1 VVIVGRPNAGK
12 SSLLNALAQSERAI
26 VTAVPGTTRDVLR
39 ESVNLDGIALTLVD
53 TAGLRESADIVE
65 REGMRRA
72 RAELTGADVAILVSQ
87 SGDVAADRALLADC
101 ASEAVRL
108 IVHNKI
114 DLAGE
119 LPRVERVNGEIHLYL
134 SARSGDGLDNL
145 RAELVRLAGRGD
157 DVAGAFSAR
166 TRHVDALQR
175 VARHL
180 AAADAALRE
189 QRAGEIAG
197 EELRLAQHA
206 LGELT
211 GEYRS
216 DDLLGAI
223 FSTFCIGK

>member
-1 VVIVGRPNAGK
+1 V
-12 SSLLNALAQSERAI
+12 
-26 VTAVPGTTRDVLR
+26 
-39 ESVNLDGIALTLVD
+39 
-53 TAGLRESADIVE
+53 
-65 REGMRRA
+65 
-72 RAELTGADVAILVSQ
+72 
-87 SGDVAADRALLADC
+87 LLADC